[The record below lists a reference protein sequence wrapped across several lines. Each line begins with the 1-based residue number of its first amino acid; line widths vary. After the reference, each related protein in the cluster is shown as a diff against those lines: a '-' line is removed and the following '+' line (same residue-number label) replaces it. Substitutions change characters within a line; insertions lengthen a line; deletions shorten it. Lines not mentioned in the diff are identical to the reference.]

1 MPLLKWRSRSERVST
16 GHCDKFSGSWQR
28 VFLGL
33 RVAMVFGDA
42 EFMEAMAPKTLV
54 DHASH
59 SPHHIPRRG
68 AVGELEPLVC
78 P

>member
-1 MPLLKWRSRSERVST
+1 
-16 GHCDKFSGSWQR
+16 
-28 VFLGL
+28 
-33 RVAMVFGDA
+33 MVFGDT

-54 DHASH
+54 DHGSH